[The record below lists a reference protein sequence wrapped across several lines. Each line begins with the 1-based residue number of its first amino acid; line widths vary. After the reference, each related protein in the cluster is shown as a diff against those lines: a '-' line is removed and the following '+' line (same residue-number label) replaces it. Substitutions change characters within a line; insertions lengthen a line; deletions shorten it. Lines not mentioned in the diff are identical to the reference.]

1 MKKKKVFI
9 SASSVKMIDM
19 MIDKMRKV
27 GCKLVNIYIFLYGLI
42 EFMDENGKPTPLY
55 NYLKDE
61 GILFSEI
68 EDFLETNLLI
78 YYGEKNQEE
87 KKISETE
94 NSEEKDFEAVWTF
107 DDEKGNKHSLEVDGE
122 VFKILICLM
131 DLINENEI
139 LKIEPIHFTIAMF
152 MSDSKSLRNFLKY
165 LDLNYVEAVN
175 CFSKEKAIDSV
186 SFIPFE
192 LSGFLSVINDRIDTT
207 KPCEILMRDRET
219 DTLWN
224 IMLKM
229 NKRNAVIVGEPG
241 VGKTALVEKI
251 TYEIKAGTC
260 PPEFKDF
267 KVVTLDVNSL
277 IAGTSFR
284 GDSELRI
291 KNMIEFLEKNHK
303 IILFI
308 DEVHT
313 ILGAGA
319 CFEGGMDLSNAL
331 KPILARGDT
340 IVIGSTTSDEYEL
353 YFMRD
358 AALSRR
364 FERVNVSEPNP
375 KDVYPM
381 IKNKIKHLSEFHDVK
396 ITGKMV
402 EYVIMIAGCFAFEKK
417 NPDKTLDLIDRA
429 MVTAKRN
436 GKNKVDKESVLS
448 NFGIYFKM
456 WENMSDDSKKETA
469 YHELGHYIMCKA
481 SENLVDY
488 EIQAVSIMPAEGYLG
503 VTVFNIDD
511 EKVPFTNLDYYID
524 VIAEDLAGRVAESLF
539 RKTYTAG
546 ASSDLRN
553 ATKTAF
559 MIVTRLGM
567 GSESIKNRIF
577 LNSEDYPMFTE
588 KSTNAINDE
597 VNNLIEK
604 AFNRATEVIE
614 ANKDILEA
622 MVKELLKK
630 QIMSEEE
637 LDRIWQR
644 VLKKR
649 LNKEIISK

>member
-9 SASSVKMIDM
+9 SEASVNMIDM
-19 MIDKMRKV
+19 MTDKMRKI
-27 GCKLVNIYIFLYGLI
+27 GCKIANFYIFLYGLI
-42 EFMDENGKPTPLY
+42 ESIDENGKPSPLY
-55 NYLKDE
+55 NYLIDS
-61 GILFSEI
+61 GVLFSEI
-68 EDFLETNLLI
+68 KQVIEANLLI
-78 YYGEKNQEE
+78 YYEINEE
-87 KKISETE
+87 NKKTSETK
-94 NSEEKDFEAVWTF
+94 NSEKEEFEAVWTF
-107 DDEKGNKHSLEVDGE
+107 DDEKGNKHSLLVNEE
-122 VFKILICLM
+122 VFTILDCLM
-131 DLINENEI
+131 ALIHESEI
-139 LKIEPIHFTIAMF
+139 LKIDPIHFTIAMF
-152 MSDSKSLRNFLKY
+152 MTNPKSLRIFIEEFD
-165 LDLNYVEAVN
+165 LDYAEAVN
-175 CFSKEKAIDSV
+175 CFSKERAIGSGA
-186 SFIPFE
+186 FIPFE
-192 LSGFLSVINDRIDTT
+192 LSGFLNVLNDRIDTNR
-207 KPCEILMRDRET
+207 PCEILMRDSET
-219 DTLWN
+219 DMLWN

-260 PPEFKDF
+260 PPEFKEF

-277 IAGTSFR
+277 IAGTTFR

-291 KNMIEFLEKNHK
+291 KNMIEFLEQNPR

-313 ILGAGA
+313 ILGAGS

-340 IVIGSTTSDEYEL
+340 IVIGATTSDEYEM
-353 YFMRD
+353 YFKSD

-364 FERVNVSEPNP
+364 FERIDVSEPNP

-381 IKNKIKHLSEFHDVK
+381 IKNKIKHLSEFHGIK
-396 ITGKMV
+396 ISRKMV
-402 EYVIMIAGCFAFEKK
+402 EYIIMIAGCFAFEKK

-429 MVTAKRN
+429 MVTAKRKEKTN
-436 GKNKVDKESVLS
+436 VDKESVLS

-456 WENMSDDSKKETA
+456 WENMSEDSKKEIA

-488 EIQAVSIMPAEGYLG
+488 DIQAVSIMPAEGYLG
-503 VTVFNIDD
+503 VTVFNINN
-511 EKVPFTNLDYYID
+511 EKVPFANLDYYID

-539 RKTYTAG
+539 RKTFTAG
-546 ASSDLRN
+546 ASSDLQN

-559 MIVTRLGM
+559 MIVTQLGM

-577 LNSEDYPMFTE
+577 LNSVDYPMFTE

-614 ANKDILEA
+614 ENRDILEA

-649 LNKEIISK
+649 MNKEIVSK